1 MHTDEP
7 RFPVPPPD
15 HAAAAAT
22 LVDTLR
28 RARHVVAVC
37 HRNPDADT
45 IGAAVA
51 VVRVARGLGTS
62 AEVVALDAVPSIF
75 DFLTDDVPVGRGP
88 SATPDVVVLCDAAN
102 PDRMGDGG
110 SGAPWLEGTLIVN
123 IDHHL
128 TNDRF
133 GHVVLVDPS
142 ASATCEVLGRAFAAA
157 GVDVDP
163 ATATALLAGILR
175 DSHGFSTSETS
186 PATLR
191 LAASLVEAGA
201 VLHDVHQR
209 VLSGLPARA
218 LRLWGML
225 LEQLETSPDGRVVST
240 TLRRRM
246 LELTGAEDHEADGV
260 AEHVARSPG
269 IDVTV
274 LLREM
279 GDGRT
284 RVSVRTSGMVD
295 ATRLVAAMG
304 GGGHARRAGAITEMA
319 AEDAR
324 AAIEAEAERLL
335 GQG

>member
-1 MHTDEP
+1 MPTDESRSP
-7 RFPVPPPD
+7 AHVPD
-15 HAAAAAT
+15 TDAAAN

-28 RARHVVAVC
+28 SARHVVAVC

-51 VVRVARGLGTS
+51 IVRVARGLGTS
-62 AEVVALDAVPSIF
+62 AEVVALDAVPRLF

-102 PDRMGDGG
+102 LDRMGDA
-110 SGAPWLEGTLIVN
+110 GAGAAWLEGALIVN
-123 IDHHL
+123 IDHHV

-133 GHVVLVDPS
+133 GQLVLVDPS
-142 ASATCEVLGRAFAAA
+142 ASATCEVLGRALAAA
-157 GVDVDP
+157 GVDLDRV
-163 ATATALLAGILR
+163 TATALLAGILR

-191 LAASLVEAGA
+191 LAASLMEAGA

-209 VLSGLPARA
+209 VLSGLPPHA

-225 LEQLETSPDGRVVST
+225 LEQLQASADGRVVST
-240 TLRRRM
+240 VLRRRM

-269 IDVTV
+269 IEVTV

-279 GDGRT
+279 ADGRT
-284 RVSVRTSGMVD
+284 RVSVRTSELVD
-295 ATRLVAAMG
+295 ATRLVAGMG
-304 GGGHARRAGAITEMA
+304 GGGHARRAGAITHLP
-319 AEDAR
+319 AEQAR
-324 AAIEAEAERLL
+324 AVIDAEAGRLL
-335 GQG
+335 GER